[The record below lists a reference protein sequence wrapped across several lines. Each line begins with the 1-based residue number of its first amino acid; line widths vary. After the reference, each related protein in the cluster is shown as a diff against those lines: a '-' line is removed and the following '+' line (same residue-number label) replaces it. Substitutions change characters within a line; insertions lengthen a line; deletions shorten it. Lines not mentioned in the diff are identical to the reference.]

1 MEINKNIPG
10 LASFNQAL
18 TFSKDEI
25 KMFESIFNSDE
36 FKKLNESKNI
46 KNSLWNIFYNLDSIE
61 LIKKIQKTLLI
72 CLAEYSDYYKESIHS
87 IQWQERIY
95 LKILYP
101 GESENIFN
109 PSKSFNVKDDIP
121 FTRQIVA
128 EIGIADAHHGGKSS
142 WAYFDA
148 DQETLKSGE
157 IRIYPASYLYS
168 NSTSTIMDGR
178 KIYLRTFFNGGKDF
192 ISEDESF
199 DGFENIY
206 MFSYMR

>member
-1 MEINKNIPG
+1 MEIDKNIPG
-10 LASFNQAL
+10 LASFDQVL
-18 TFSKDEI
+18 IFSEEEI
-25 KMFESIFNSDE
+25 NMFENIFNSDE
-36 FKKLNESKNI
+36 FKKLNESKSI
-46 KNSLWNIFYNLDSIE
+46 KNSLWNIFYHLDCIE

-87 IQWQERIY
+87 IQWQERID

-101 GESENIFN
+101 GESEYMFN
-109 PSKSFNVKDDIP
+109 PSKSFNVKDNIP
-121 FTRQIVA
+121 FSRQIVA
-128 EIGIADAHHGGKSS
+128 EIGIEDAHHGGKSS
-142 WAYFDA
+142 WEYFNVD
-148 DQETLKSGE
+148 EKILKSGE

-168 NSTSTIMDGR
+168 NTTSTILDGR

>member
-1 MEINKNIPG
+1 MEIDKNIPG
-10 LASFNQAL
+10 LASFDQAL
-18 TFSKDEI
+18 IFSKEEI
-25 KMFESIFNSDE
+25 NMFENIFNSSE

-46 KNSLWNIFYNLDSIE
+46 KNSLWNIFYNLDCIE

-87 IQWQERIY
+87 IQWQERID
-95 LKILYP
+95 LNVLYP
-101 GESENIFN
+101 GESEHIFN
-109 PSKSFNVKDDIP
+109 PSRSFDINNNIP
-121 FTRQIVA
+121 FSRQIVA
-128 EIGIADAHHGGKSS
+128 EIGIGDSYHGGKHS
-142 WAYFDA
+142 WQYFNV
-148 DQETLKSGE
+148 DQKPLKSGE

-168 NSTSTIMDGR
+168 NSISTILDGK

>member
-46 KNSLWNIFYNLDSIE
+46 KNSLWNIFYNIDSIE

-87 IQWQERIY
+87 IQWQERID

-142 WAYFDA
+142 WEYFDA

-168 NSTSTIMDGR
+168 NTLS
-178 KIYLRTFFNGGKDF
+178 Y
-192 ISEDESF
+192 ES
-199 DGFENIY
+199 
-206 MFSYMR
+206 